1 MNNHLLAICFIRL
14 SCDVCPYTYDY
25 SGQLYYLNV
34 HIDDIVITGPVEA
47 VVDDLISQI
56 ESGFKRITRSEIKRH
71 LGINLVETEKYLK
84 LDQTKY
90 IKEFVEEY
98 LGDGVSTN
106 VKIPMSP
113 TINYRVL
120 QTNDN
125 NPSLLPATGK
135 IRYCADKSRPDILF
149 AINMISTQTEK
160 PHDEFV
166 GATMKLLKYLYS
178 TSSDSLQLGGND
190 GEIKLFAFSDA
201 SYVTDKDA
209 RSQLGNCF
217 YLTRDSGAIY
227 SVSKK
232 DNTVSHSSTEAE
244 IKAIDLC
251 TRTILYL
258 RLMLKELGL
267 EQKEPTVIFVD
278 NKSSK
283 MLVETLRSSHKTKH
297 INMRI
302 NFIREQVNNRNIQL
316 KFIRSEDQ
324 VADVLTKA

>member
-1 MNNHLLAICFIRL
+1 
-14 SCDVCPYTYDY
+14 
-25 SGQLYYLNV
+25 
-34 HIDDIVITGPVEA
+34 
-47 VVDDLISQI
+47 
-56 ESGFKRITRSEIKRH
+56 
-71 LGINLVETEKYLK
+71 
-84 LDQTKY
+84 
-90 IKEFVEEY
+90 
-98 LGDGVSTN
+98 
-106 VKIPMSP
+106 
-113 TINYRVL
+113 
-120 QTNDN
+120 
-125 NPSLLPATGK
+125 
-135 IRYCADKSRPDILF
+135 
-149 AINMISTQTEK
+149 
-160 PHDEFV
+160 
-166 GATMKLLKYLYS
+166 MKLLKYLYS

-324 VADVLTKA
+324 VADVLTKALPLELFAKHSKHLLSGFGMQQLF

>member
-1 MNNHLLAICFIRL
+1 
-14 SCDVCPYTYDY
+14 
-25 SGQLYYLNV
+25 
-34 HIDDIVITGPVEA
+34 
-47 VVDDLISQI
+47 
-56 ESGFKRITRSEIKRH
+56 
-71 LGINLVETEKYLK
+71 
-84 LDQTKY
+84 
-90 IKEFVEEY
+90 
-98 LGDGVSTN
+98 
-106 VKIPMSP
+106 MSP

-217 YLTRDSGAIY
+217 YLT
-227 SVSKK
+227 
-232 DNTVSHSSTEAE
+232 
-244 IKAIDLC
+244 
-251 TRTILYL
+251 LY
-258 RLMLKELGL
+258 
-267 EQKEPTVIFVD
+267 
-278 NKSSK
+278 
-283 MLVETLRSSHKTKH
+283 
-297 INMRI
+297 
-302 NFIREQVNNRNIQL
+302 IQ
-316 KFIRSEDQ
+316 
-324 VADVLTKA
+324 